1 MTIKIKA
8 PKAWQWG
15 DELTLGK
22 SRQFP
27 EDKSVRIV
35 RESDW
40 RKLMKL
46 VRHADN
52 WVFGDGTGAWGG
64 MEDALNALRGKK

>member
-8 PKAWQWG
+8 TRAYYDP
-15 DELTLGK
+15 T
-22 SRQFP
+22 
-27 EDKSVRIV
+27 EDDVHIALKGGTHRIV

-46 VRHADN
+46 VKYTDS
-52 WVFGDGTGAWGG
+52 WVFGDGTGKDWEG
-64 MEDALNALRGKK
+64 MEER